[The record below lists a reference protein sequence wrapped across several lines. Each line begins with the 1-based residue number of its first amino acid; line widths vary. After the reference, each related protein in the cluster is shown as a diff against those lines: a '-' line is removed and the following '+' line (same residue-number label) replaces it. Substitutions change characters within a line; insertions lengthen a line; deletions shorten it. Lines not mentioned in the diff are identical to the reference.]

1 MDNQPW
7 DKAKLE
13 EWKKFWESEMG
24 REAIKK
30 MCQIKDQL
38 LNEALGQADPNTV
51 AAYIGRA
58 AGVEMILQDIEAGF
72 TALEELGKED
82 EKNSKK

>member
-24 REAIKK
+24 QESLKK
-30 MCQIKDQL
+30 MESIKDHWVS
-38 LNEALGQADPNTV
+38 EALRQTDPNV
-51 AAYIGRA
+51 IAACAGRA
-58 AGVEMILQDIEAGF
+58 AGVEIIMQDIKAGF
-72 TALEELGKED
+72 DALEKLGKED
-82 EKNSKK
+82 EEKK